1 MGCDEAER
9 HRYRRQRQDS
19 STPEFS
25 EWKPWAGEIG
35 CGHFWSEDLRSVRA
49 QLLAAGHQPKVA
61 LRGLCEWSALRLRA
75 SGGDCVIRELCE
87 DAQVLQEWTQR
98 LGVPYRGQRLAGA
111 SLEVFLHLLQRRRDN
126 TSSRRAALLAE
137 QDGMCKLCGA
147 AARPSLRRPASW
159 TTSFRCARPTRDSP
173 WSSRPCASN
182 ATKSRPV
189 WRGITAPPWRAA
201 SAATSTRTTPPALG
215 CRPWSASCRNGT
227 PSAPARASTCRC
239 RKNGLANARF
249 PIPVFCPLDCIV
261 PAREGELAD
270 LTYVDLPFDGRRGL
284 LDRLPY
290 VGRGWYSKPA
300 CAEMLDSG
308 LAQWRHFRWSLEAT
322 AHVDQRWLEQALQ
335 TMEEACLD
343 LVYSMRTSN
352 HQVDGEGCSWRQTF
366 TDAAG
371 RMHWDHVFVTE
382 LLSNSS
388 YRPVHDFIMGAEY
401 SAVARVRRA
410 LAEVPKRYLKCLKTD
425 CLVMQDVPK
434 KNRSAIERLL
444 RLSHRDGTPV
454 YRCEPTEGLRGQC
467 REPRMEAEP
476 IKEKPAWPRVE
487 DPLTHCLGGESLL
500 LTGYPGTG
508 KTHLAR
514 KIVEALREL
523 GDTVH
528 IITKTHAAVQNVG
541 LGAQTADHWVRR
553 NVRSGRCSATWLV
566 IEELTQLD
574 TPLWADIAC
583 LSMNT
588 SMRFLLLGDFCQL
601 PAVLDSFAGAEVC
614 RELKDSQLLH
624 DLAGGWC
631 HELSERWRFDEGV
644 FSFLQWLRVDEA
656 EQVPLREA
664 VQMARQRF
672 PRRGE
677 PEVCLVISHAKRLQ
691 INERENRRRAPEDAL
706 LVQYAGP
713 ETAGTNAPQT
723 MRVWPG
729 LRLVGAGGKVQKGV
743 FVTVSEVGE
752 RVALESGQSFEPREL
767 LKHTRL
773 CSAITYASVQGLTL
787 RGRVWLCDVDS
798 PHFTMKHLYM
808 GCSRATSSELL
819 SVL

>member
-1 MGCDEAER
+1 M
-9 HRYRRQRQDS
+9 
-19 STPEFS
+19 
-25 EWKPWAGEIG
+25 
-35 CGHFWSEDLRSVRA
+35 
-49 QLLAAGHQPKVA
+49 
-61 LRGLCEWSALRLRA
+61 
-75 SGGDCVIRELCE
+75 IRELCE

-111 SLEVFLHLLQRRRDN
+111 SLEVFLRLLQRRRDN

-147 AARPSLRRPASW
+147 PITAQTCELDHIVPVRQAYQGQALELQALCFECHKVKTSMEGNHSTTLESRFCRYVYQNYAA
-159 TTSFRCARPTRDSP
+159 SP
-173 WSSRPCASN
+173 RLPPLICQLQKWDAERPCE
-182 ATKSRPV
+182 
-189 WRGITAPPWRAA
+189 GIDV
-201 SAATSTRTTPPALG
+201 
-215 CRPWSASCRNGT
+215 
-227 PSAPARASTCRC
+227 CRC

-261 PAREGELAD
+261 PAGEGELVD

-335 TMEEACLD
+335 TMEEAWPEGEEHMAKLSINALVGLARNLD

-401 SAVARVRRA
+401 TAVARVRRA

-434 KNRSAIERLL
+434 KHRSAIERLL

-476 IKEKPAWPRVE
+476 IKEKPAWRRVE
-487 DPLTHCLGGESLL
+487 DPLTHCMEGESLL

-523 GDTVH
+523 GDTVN

-541 LGAQTADHWVRR
+541 LGAQTVDHWVRR

-588 SMRFLLLGDFCQL
+588 SMRFLLLGDFRQL
-601 PAVLDSFAGAEVC
+601 PAVLDSFAGAEVQGAEGQPIAA
-614 RELKDSQLLH
+614 RPGGGLVPRALGALALRRGGLLLPSVAESGRGRAGASARSRA
-624 DLAGGWC
+624 DGPAALPAEGRAGGLPGHLPRQATADQRARESQASAGGC
-631 HELSERWRFDEGV
+631 AAGAVRRAGDGGNQCAPNHEGVAGPAACGRWRQSAEGR
-644 FSFLQWLRVDEA
+644 LRH
-656 EQVPLREA
+656 
-664 VQMARQRF
+664 RQRSG
-672 PRRGE
+672 RA
-677 PEVCLVISHAKRLQ
+677 SHAGKRAEL
-691 INERENRRRAPEDAL
+691 RAPGAAEAHPPL
-706 LVQYAGP
+706 QRHHLRFRAGP
-713 ETAGTNAPQT
+713 DP
-723 MRVWPG
+723 
-729 LRLVGAGGKVQKGV
+729 
-743 FVTVSEVGE
+743 
-752 RVALESGQSFEPREL
+752 
-767 LKHTRL
+767 
-773 CSAITYASVQGLTL
+773 
-787 RGRVWLCDVDS
+787 
-798 PHFTMKHLYM
+798 
-808 GCSRATSSELL
+808 
-819 SVL
+819 

>member
-1 MGCDEAER
+1 MQEDLKARPGQPLPSVGHAQALRPLLQHLRILAELANHAVASRRSQAQGGPLAESSER
-9 HRYRRQRQDS
+9 HLGLVPRCEQLGPHASQVFAPEVATTDLPGPGLPLREFGSARVLALMTVAMPLRFVAPHHGPGAFVEESVSVPGGVGYGPGEPLLSLRLPELRRQPSAAAPGLPAAEMGRRAPLRGHRRVPL
-19 STPEFS
+19 PE
-25 EWKPWAGEIG
+25 ERAGQRSLPHPCLLSPRLHRARPG
-35 CGHFWSEDLRSVRA
+35 GRACGSH
-49 QLLAAGHQPKVA
+49 
-61 LRGLCEWSALRLRA
+61 LRGLALRRPQRA
-75 SGGDCVIRELCE
+75 SG
-87 DAQVLQEWTQR
+87 
-98 LGVPYRGQRLAGA
+98 P
-111 SLEVFLHLLQRRRDN
+111 
-126 TSSRRAALLAE
+126 AAL
-137 QDGMCKLCGA
+137 
-147 AARPSLRRPASW
+147 RRQ
-159 TTSFRCARPTRDSP
+159 
-173 WSSRPCASN
+173 
-182 ATKSRPV
+182 
-189 WRGITAPPWRAA
+189 
-201 SAATSTRTTPPALG
+201 
-215 CRPWSASCRNGT
+215 
-227 PSAPARASTCRC
+227 
-239 RKNGLANARF
+239 GL
-249 PIPVFCPLDCIV
+249 V
-261 PAREGELAD
+261 
-270 LTYVDLPFDGRRGL
+270 
-284 LDRLPY
+284 
-290 VGRGWYSKPA
+290 

-308 LAQWRHFRWSLEAT
+308 LAQWRHVRWSLEAT

-335 TMEEACLD
+335 AMEEAWPEGEEHMAKLSINALVGLFARNLD
-343 LVYSMRTSN
+343 LVHSMRTSN

-371 RMHWDHVFVTE
+371 RMHWDHVFVAE

-401 SAVARVRRA
+401 TAMARVRRA

-434 KNRSAIERLL
+434 KHRSAIERLL

-454 YRCEPTEGLRGQC
+454 YRCEPTEGLRGQY
-467 REPRMEAEP
+467 REPRMQAEP
-476 IKEKPAWPRVE
+476 IREKPAWRRVE

-541 LGAQTADHWVRR
+541 LRAQTADHWVRR

-588 SMRFLLLGDFCQL
+588 SMRFLLLGDFRQL

-729 LRLVGAGGKVQKGV
+729 LRLVGAGGKVQRGV

-752 RVALESGQSFEPREL
+752 RVTLESGQSFEPREL

-787 RGRVWLCDVDS
+787 RGRVWLCDVES

>member
-1 MGCDEAER
+1 
-9 HRYRRQRQDS
+9 
-19 STPEFS
+19 
-25 EWKPWAGEIG
+25 
-35 CGHFWSEDLRSVRA
+35 
-49 QLLAAGHQPKVA
+49 
-61 LRGLCEWSALRLRA
+61 
-75 SGGDCVIRELCE
+75 
-87 DAQVLQEWTQR
+87 
-98 LGVPYRGQRLAGA
+98 
-111 SLEVFLHLLQRRRDN
+111 
-126 TSSRRAALLAE
+126 
-137 QDGMCKLCGA
+137 MCKLCGA
-147 AARPSLRRPASW
+147 PITAQTCELDHIVPVRQAYQGQALELQALCFECHKVKTSMEGNHSTTLESRFCRYVYQNYAA
-159 TTSFRCARPTRDSP
+159 SP
-173 WSSRPCASN
+173 RLPPLVCQLQKWDAERPC
-182 ATKSRPV
+182 K
-189 WRGITAPPWRAA
+189 GIDV
-201 SAATSTRTTPPALG
+201 
-215 CRPWSASCRNGT
+215 
-227 PSAPARASTCRC
+227 CRC

-335 TMEEACLD
+335 TMEEAWPEGEEHMAKLSINA
-343 LVYSMRTSN
+343 LV
-352 HQVDGEGCSWRQTF
+352 GLF
-366 TDAAG
+366 
-371 RMHWDHVFVTE
+371 
-382 LLSNSS
+382 
-388 YRPVHDFIMGAEY
+388 
-401 SAVARVRRA
+401 AR
-410 LAEVPKRYLKCLKTD
+410 
-425 CLVMQDVPK
+425 
-434 KNRSAIERLL
+434 
-444 RLSHRDGTPV
+444 
-454 YRCEPTEGLRGQC
+454 
-467 REPRMEAEP
+467 
-476 IKEKPAWPRVE
+476 KPAWRRVE

-588 SMRFLLLGDFCQL
+588 SMRFLLLGDFRQL

-713 ETAGTNAPQT
+713 ETAGTNAPQI

>member
-1 MGCDEAER
+1 M
-9 HRYRRQRQDS
+9 
-19 STPEFS
+19 
-25 EWKPWAGEIG
+25 
-35 CGHFWSEDLRSVRA
+35 
-49 QLLAAGHQPKVA
+49 
-61 LRGLCEWSALRLRA
+61 
-75 SGGDCVIRELCE
+75 
-87 DAQVLQEWTQR
+87 
-98 LGVPYRGQRLAGA
+98 
-111 SLEVFLHLLQRRRDN
+111 
-126 TSSRRAALLAE
+126 
-137 QDGMCKLCGA
+137 
-147 AARPSLRRPASW
+147 
-159 TTSFRCARPTRDSP
+159 
-173 WSSRPCASN
+173 
-182 ATKSRPV
+182 
-189 WRGITAPPWRAA
+189 
-201 SAATSTRTTPPALG
+201 
-215 CRPWSASCRNGT
+215 
-227 PSAPARASTCRC
+227 CRC
-239 RKNGLANARF
+239 RKNGL
-249 PIPVFCPLDCIV
+249 
-261 PAREGELAD
+261 AREGELAD

-290 VGRGWYSKPA
+290 VGKGWYSKPA

-335 TMEEACLD
+335 AMEEAWPEGEEHMAKLSINALVGLFARNLD

-401 SAVARVRRA
+401 TAVARVRRA
-410 LAEVPKRYLKCLKTD
+410 LAEVPKHYLKRLKTD

-434 KNRSAIERLL
+434 KHRSAIERLL
-444 RLSHRDGTPV
+444 RLSHRDGPPSGASSSALGSPRAPVPLGTEATASASQQTMAMTPTS
-454 YRCEPTEGLRGQC
+454 RNPAMARSPTEGLRGQC

-476 IKEKPAWPRVE
+476 IKEKPAWRRVE

-553 NVRSGRCSATWLV
+553 NIRSGRCSATWLV

-588 SMRFLLLGDFCQL
+588 SMRFLLLGDFRQL

-677 PEVCLVISHAKRLQ
+677 PEVCLAKRLQ

-723 MRVWPG
+723 NEGVAGPAARGRRRQSAEGRLRHRQRSGRASRAGKRAELRAPGAAEAHPPLQRHHLRFCAGPDPQGPG
-729 LRLVGAGGKVQKGV
+729 LALRRGV
-743 FVTVSEVGE
+743 SPLHHEAPLHGLLPGHQQRTFERFVTC
-752 RVALESGQSFEPREL
+752 F
-767 LKHTRL
+767 
-773 CSAITYASVQGLTL
+773 
-787 RGRVWLCDVDS
+787 DV
-798 PHFTMKHLYM
+798 
-808 GCSRATSSELL
+808 R
-819 SVL
+819 

>member
-1 MGCDEAER
+1 
-9 HRYRRQRQDS
+9 
-19 STPEFS
+19 
-25 EWKPWAGEIG
+25 
-35 CGHFWSEDLRSVRA
+35 
-49 QLLAAGHQPKVA
+49 
-61 LRGLCEWSALRLRA
+61 
-75 SGGDCVIRELCE
+75 
-87 DAQVLQEWTQR
+87 
-98 LGVPYRGQRLAGA
+98 
-111 SLEVFLHLLQRRRDN
+111 
-126 TSSRRAALLAE
+126 
-137 QDGMCKLCGA
+137 MCKLCGA
-147 AARPSLRRPASW
+147 PITAQTCELDHIVPVRQAYQGQALELQALCFECHKVKTSMEGNHSTTLEKSFCRYVYQNYAA
-159 TTSFRCARPTRDSP
+159 SP
-173 WSSRPCASN
+173 RLPPLVCQLQKWDAERPCAS
-182 ATKSRPV
+182 TC
-189 WRGITAPPWRAA
+189 AA
-201 SAATSTRTTPPALG
+201 AGRTGWPTLASPFLSSVPST
-215 CRPWSASCRNGT
+215 ASCPPGG
-227 PSAPARASTCRC
+227 RAC
-239 RKNGLANARF
+239 
-249 PIPVFCPLDCIV
+249 
-261 PAREGELAD
+261 
-270 LTYVDLPFDGRRGL
+270 DGRRGL

-335 TMEEACLD
+335 TMEEAWPEGEEHMAKLSINALVGLFARNLD

-401 SAVARVRRA
+401 TVVARVRRA

-434 KNRSAIERLL
+434 KHRSAIERLL

-467 REPRMEAEP
+467 REPRVEAEP
-476 IKEKPAWPRVE
+476 SRRSRRGGEWRILSHTAWPAADGLSRNGQDAPGPQDRGGPAGARGHRAHHHE
-487 DPLTHCLGGESLL
+487 DPRRRPECG
-500 LTGYPGTG
+500 
-508 KTHLAR
+508 AR
-514 KIVEALREL
+514 
-523 GDTVH
+523 
-528 IITKTHAAVQNVG
+528 
-541 LGAQTADHWVRR
+541 GAD
-553 NVRSGRCSATWLV
+553 VRSGRCSATWLV

-588 SMRFLLLGDFCQL
+588 SMRFLLLGDFWQL

-664 VQMARQRF
+664 VQMAALPAEGRAGGLPGHLPRQATADQRARESQASAGGCAAGAVRRAGDGGHQCPPNHEGLAGPAARGRRRQGAEGRLRHRQRSGRASHAGKRAELRAPGAAEAHPPLQRHHLRF
-672 PRRGE
+672 RAGPDPQGPGLALRRGLSPLHHE
-677 PEVCLVISHAKRLQ
+677 APLHGVLPSHQQRAF
-691 INERENRRRAPEDAL
+691 ERF
-706 LVQYAGP
+706 V
-713 ETAGTNAPQT
+713 TCF
-723 MRVWPG
+723 
-729 LRLVGAGGKVQKGV
+729 KVQGIP
-743 FVTVSEVGE
+743 G
-752 RVALESGQSFEPREL
+752 
-767 LKHTRL
+767 
-773 CSAITYASVQGLTL
+773 TL
-787 RGRVWLCDVDS
+787 N
-798 PHFTMKHLYM
+798 
-808 GCSRATSSELL
+808 RAGF
-819 SVL
+819 

>member
-1 MGCDEAER
+1 MGPGLKSRSCLTANGTGRLVEPSHMLQQSLRAIGGSHR
-9 HRYRRQRQDS
+9 HRLVTRNLPHRPVLGLERPLGIGGGPERPRLLQPPLTTPRQLVVVPELGGVVLIQKWPLPGHRRVPLPEERAGQRS
-19 STPEFS
+19 LPHSCLLSPRLHRAR
-25 EWKPWAGEIG
+25 PGGGA
-35 CGHFWSEDLRSVRA
+35 CGSH
-49 QLLAAGHQPKVA
+49 
-61 LRGLCEWSALRLRA
+61 LRGLRRPQRA
-75 SGGDCVIRELCE
+75 SGPAALCGQGMVFQARLCGDAGLRAGAVAPLSLEPGGHG
-87 DAQVLQEWTQR
+87 A
-98 LGVPYRGQRLAGA
+98 RGPTLVGAGAADDGRGLAG
-111 SLEVFLHLLQRRRDN
+111 RG
-126 TSSRRAALLAE
+126 ALVGLF
-137 QDGMCKLCGA
+137 
-147 AARPSLRRPASW
+147 AR
-159 TTSFRCARPTRDSP
+159 
-173 WSSRPCASN
+173 N
-182 ATKSRPV
+182 
-189 WRGITAPPWRAA
+189 
-201 SAATSTRTTPPALG
+201 
-215 CRPWSASCRNGT
+215 
-227 PSAPARASTCRC
+227 
-239 RKNGLANARF
+239 
-249 PIPVFCPLDCIV
+249 
-261 PAREGELAD
+261 
-270 LTYVDLPFDGRRGL
+270 
-284 LDRLPY
+284 
-290 VGRGWYSKPA
+290 
-300 CAEMLDSG
+300 
-308 LAQWRHFRWSLEAT
+308 
-322 AHVDQRWLEQALQ
+322 
-335 TMEEACLD
+335 LD

-401 SAVARVRRA
+401 TAVARVRR
-410 LAEVPKRYLKCLKTD
+410 AEVPKRYLKCLKTD

-434 KNRSAIERLL
+434 KHRSAIERLL

-454 YRCEPTEGLRGQC
+454 YRCEPTEGLRGQY

-476 IKEKPAWPRVE
+476 IREKPAWRRVE

-588 SMRFLLLGDFCQL
+588 SMRFLLLGDFRQL

-752 RVALESGQSFEPREL
+752 RVSLESGQSFEPREL